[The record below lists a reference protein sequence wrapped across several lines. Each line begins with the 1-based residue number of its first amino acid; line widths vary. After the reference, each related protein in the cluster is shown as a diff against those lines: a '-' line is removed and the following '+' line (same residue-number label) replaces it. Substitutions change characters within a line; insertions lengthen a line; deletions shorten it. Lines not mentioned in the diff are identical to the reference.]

1 MKLQFEKSGQIKKRR
16 KSFST
21 RWNEFLDKLGKHF
34 SMLFVGRL
42 QNAREVR
49 LWIAEWVLLVVVV
62 FLFALVQIFWYSD
75 AYETEAYVAGG
86 DFSEATLG
94 KVNSMNPLY
103 AATSSEKTLAKLLF
117 ANLVSAD
124 ASGHLK
130 GELAKSV
137 TMDETGK
144 IWTVTL
150 RDKLI
155 WSDGEPITADDIVYT
170 VELIKDTTAKTTIS
184 ADFSHVKIEKVDDKT
199 AQFTLP
205 STYID
210 FMDSLE
216 FPLVPSHVLKDIS
229 PALVYE
235 SEYSKKPIC
244 SGPFVLNALQA
255 SSATDSSMQTIYLSR
270 NNNYFLHDTML
281 ATFTLKTYE
290 NTNEILEA
298 LRASDV
304 TATAEL
310 GAESIN
316 QLPVSISKRSTVIN
330 GGVFAFLNNETEHL
344 KNVKVR
350 QAIQMGVDMS
360 VVRDGIDESL
370 ALDYPILED
379 QEPDL
384 AYPEL
389 PEYNLEEA
397 KKLLEEAKYT
407 YEGDD
412 LMYGE
417 GEEKERAQLTIA
429 VAKRDVITGV
439 AERFAGEVKKLGF
452 EVVVSIF
459 DESLVSEDFFVTVV
473 RPRDFD
479 ILIYEI
485 DLGIS
490 ADPFVY
496 YSSTQASESGWNY
509 SNYKNSLADDALLS
523 AHRTVDK
530 KQRKTKYELFL
541 KYWKNDVP
549 TIGIYRSTLNYYFMQ
564 NRRIYAED
572 TRLTD
577 KLDRFTEVRYW
588 ASEKKAVN
596 MTP

>member
-1 MKLQFEKSGQIKKRR
+1 MKLQFEKSGQIKKKR

-117 ANLVSAD
+117 ANLVSPD
-124 ASGHLK
+124 VTGHMK

-137 TMDETGK
+137 EMDETGK
-144 IWTVTL
+144 IWKVTL
-150 RDKLI
+150 RDNLI
-155 WSDGEPITADDIVYT
+155 WSDGEPITADDIIYT
-170 VELIKDTTAKTTIS
+170 VGLITDTAAKTTVS
-184 ADFSHVKIEKVDDKT
+184 VDFSRVKLEKLDDKT
-199 AQFTLP
+199 VQFTLP

-210 FMDSLE
+210 FVDSLE
-216 FPLVPSHVLKDIS
+216 FPLVPSHILKDIS

-235 SEYSKKPIC
+235 SDYSKNPVC

-255 SSATDSSMQTIYLSR
+255 GTVTESSLQTIYLNR
-270 NNNYFLHDTML
+270 NNDYFLSDTML
-281 ATFTLKTYE
+281 SSFTLKTYE
-290 NTNEILEA
+290 NISDIKDA

-316 QLPVSISKRSTVIN
+316 ELPVSIGRRSSLVN
-330 GGVFAFLNNETEHL
+330 GGVFAFMNTETEIL
-344 KNVKVR
+344 KKTKVR
-350 QAIQMGVDMS
+350 QAIQMGVDMN
-360 VVRDGIDESL
+360 VVRGDIDSSL
-370 ALDYPILED
+370 VLDYPILDD
-379 QEPDL
+379 QEADL
-384 AYPEL
+384 EYPEL
-389 PEYNLEEA
+389 PKYDLEAA
-397 KKLLEEAKYT
+397 KKLLEEEKFV

-412 LMYGE
+412 LMM
-417 GEEKERAQLTIA
+417 GEEDKRERVQLTIA
-429 VAKRDVITGV
+429 VAKRDLITGV
-439 AERFAGEVKKLGF
+439 AERYSEELKKLGF
-452 EVVVSIF
+452 EVILSIF
-459 DESLVSEDFFVTVV
+459 DESLVTEDFFATVV
-473 RPRDFD
+473 RPRDYD

-485 DLGIS
+485 DLGVS

-496 YSSTQASESGWNY
+496 YSSSQANEGGWNF
-509 SNYKNSLADDALLS
+509 SNYKNGLADDALLS
-523 AHRTVDK
+523 AHTTTDLK
-530 KQRKTKYELFL
+530 LRKTKYESFL
-541 KYWKNDVP
+541 KYWVKDVP
-549 TIGIYRSTLNYYFMQ
+549 AVGIYRSTMSYYFIQ
-564 NRRIYAED
+564 NRRIYSED
-572 TRLTD
+572 MRLTD
-577 KLDRFTEVRYW
+577 KLDRFADVRYW
-588 ASEKKAVN
+588 ASERKAVN

>member
-49 LWIAEWVLLVVVV
+49 LWVAEWVLLVVVV

-144 IWTVTL
+144 IWKVTL

-170 VELIKDTTAKTTIS
+170 VGLITDTTAKTTIPV
-184 ADFSHVKIEKVDDKT
+184 DFSSVKVEKVDDKT
-199 AQFTLP
+199 VQFTLP

-235 SEYSKKPIC
+235 SDYSKNPIC

-255 SSATDSSMQTIYLSR
+255 SSAVDSSMQTIYLSR
-270 NNNYFLHDTML
+270 NNNYFLSDTML
-281 ATFTLKTYE
+281 STFTLKTYE
-290 NTNEILEA
+290 NASEVLAA
-298 LRASDV
+298 LKASDV

-316 QLPVSISKRSTVIN
+316 ELPVSIGKRSSMIN
-330 GGVFAFLNNETEHL
+330 GGVYAFLNNESEHL

-350 QAIQMGVDMS
+350 QAIQMGVDMA
-360 VVRDGIDESL
+360 VVREGIDESL
-370 ALDYPILED
+370 ALDYPILQD

-384 AYPEL
+384 TYPEL
-389 PEYNLEEA
+389 AEYNLEEA
-397 KKLLEEAKYT
+397 KKLLVEAKYS
-407 YEGDD
+407 YENDD
-412 LMYGE
+412 LMFGE
-417 GEEKERAQLTIA
+417 GEGKDRVQLTIA
-429 VAKRDVITGV
+429 VAKRDMITGV
-439 AERFAGEVKKLGF
+439 AERFAGELKKLGF

-459 DESLVSEDFFVTVV
+459 DESLVSEDFFATVV

-485 DLGIS
+485 DLGVS

-523 AHRTVDK
+523 AHRTNDK
-530 KQRKTKYELFL
+530 KLRKTKYESFL

-564 NRRIYAED
+564 NRRIYSED

-588 ASEKKAVN
+588 ASERKPVN